1 MATSIDTYLK
11 QILSAVYG
19 KDVRQAIHD
28 AISTCYSNVGDAT
41 LNKEAFAK
49 QDILDTLL
57 ETLRGG
63 VQKESQ
69 RQIDQIDRKLELNA
83 ERRKTLTTLMTR
95 GYLEPAIFAQEN
107 SDIASEAEALMAEK
121 EQLEKAVTGSIQQA
135 DSLNDLIRYV
145 AHAQPG
151 TDFDGALF
159 EQVIDYVTIRTRTEF
174 LFHLKCG
181 LHLTER
187 IGE

>member
-1 MATSIDTYLK
+1 MKS
-11 QILSAVYG
+11 
-19 KDVRQAIHD
+19 VREADLQRAFTTMI
-28 AISTCYSNVGDAT
+28 
-41 LNKEAFAK
+41 NKLIFAK

-69 RQIDQIDRKLELNA
+69 RQINQIDRKLELNA

-107 SDIASEAEALMAEK
+107 SDITAEAEALAAEK
-121 EQLEKAVTGSIQQA
+121 ERLEKDASGSIHQA

-145 AHAQPG
+145 AHAQPS

-159 EQVIDYVTIRTRTEF
+159 ERFIDHVTIRTRTEV

-187 IGE
+187 VGE